1 MIRFDCRTRSHDGTP
16 VIRDVQIEEYTQ
28 TLLRDY
34 RAELL
39 SGLPEKMDPFHF
51 VEVYL
56 GAKLEFQDIYYEDN
70 EQPIYGLTC
79 FNDDRIRVF
88 DRERMDIAAIDV
100 KAGTII
106 LDNSLLRKGKET
118 LLQFT
123 LLHEAGH
130 YCMHREVFERM
141 QRSEHLERFCHRRR
155 EPRERKSRKLQ
166 SQREFREHQANV
178 FAAAIAM
185 PRQTMEPCA
194 NKMIQCAGFP
204 DGVFVT
210 GLSCDK
216 DKEYYLERLIF
227 SFARAYGVSNDAA
240 RIRLEKIGRIQN
252 YNEYMK
258 NHDRLYVVV

>member
-1 MIRFDCRTRSHDGTP
+1 MIRFDCSTRSADGTP
-16 VIRDVQIEEYTQ
+16 VIRDVQIEEYTKM
-28 TLLRDY
+28 LLADY
-34 RAELL
+34 KKELL
-39 SGLPEKMDPFHF
+39 EGLPEKIDPFHF

-56 GAKLEFQDIYYEDN
+56 GAKLEFQDIYYEDD

-88 DRERMDIAAIDV
+88 DREKMTVAEIRV

-106 LDNSLLRKGKET
+106 LDNSLLRKGRQA

-141 QRSEHLERFCHRRR
+141 QRTGHRERFCHRRR
-155 EPRERKSRKLQ
+155 DPRDVRSRKLK
-166 SQREFREHQANV
+166 SQKDFREHQANV
-178 FAAAIAM
+178 FAAALAM
-185 PRQTMEPCA
+185 PRETMEPCA
-194 NKMIQCAGFP
+194 NQMIKCAGFP

-216 DKEYYLERLIF
+216 EKEYYLERLIF

-240 RIRLEKIGRIQN
+240 RIRLEKIGRIQH
-252 YNEYMK
+252 YSEYMK
-258 NHDRLYVVV
+258 NHSRLLVWM